1 MKDTETKDPW
11 PVIEAA
17 ARKQE
22 NVGDDYSLRRAN
34 IDFEDDQPEYVE
46 YRLRKMSGE
55 NEGDERNGRIENYA
69 AIRPQGS

>member
-1 MKDTETKDPW
+1 MSTDKPKDPW
-11 PVIEAA
+11 PIIEAA

-34 IDFEDDQPEYVE
+34 IDFEENQPEYVE

-55 NEGDERNGRIENYA
+55 NEGHELTGRIDDYDT
-69 AIRPQGS
+69 IRP